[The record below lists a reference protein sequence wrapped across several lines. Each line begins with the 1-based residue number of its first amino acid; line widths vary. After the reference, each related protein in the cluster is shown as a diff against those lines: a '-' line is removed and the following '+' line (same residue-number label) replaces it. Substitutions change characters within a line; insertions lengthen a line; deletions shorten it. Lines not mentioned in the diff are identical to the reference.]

1 MTKSASKFLLP
12 VGMSVLALIA
22 FQSQAIAQD
31 IPMSELAVDA
41 GEAPVLEL
49 ETDAA
54 EVPVLE
60 LATDEGD
67 VPVLVMP
74 EDAVDGMTTAGG
86 DGTERE
92 IAEEIDPVIAA
103 ELRRLDAMG
112 TLERQAS
119 MGEDILIIDR
129 EIKRAEA
136 IQTLIGYLGADG
148 FKLHYPMLAQQLE
161 NSPIMLT
168 ADLEHHKLLG
178 EIEVAKA
185 GPAAAEA
192 PAAPTA
198 RDDGSSFLDG
208 GPIAMPE
215 EVAEAPTPSA
225 LLGPDGKFSPE
236 VARLLADEIRKIA
249 AETAKIEEAA
259 ASSEGRVRGLSLRG
273 VFGAGDALRAVL
285 IMDGEQRTAKVGD
298 KLPND
303 TIVEAID
310 LDSITLLRSGTV
322 VKLDLGG

>member
-1 MTKSASKFLLP
+1 MTNSASKFLLP

-22 FQSQAIAQD
+22 FQAPVVAQD
-31 IPMSELAVDA
+31 IPLQELSTAADEPLLPDMA
-41 GEAPVLEL
+41 GDTA
-49 ETDAA
+49 
-54 EVPVLE
+54 
-60 LATDEGD
+60 D

-74 EDAVDGMTTAGG
+74 EDAAEDPTPAGP
-86 DGTERE
+86 DNADRE
-92 IAEEIDPVIAA
+92 IAEEVDPVVAA

-136 IQTLIGYLGADG
+136 IERLIGYLGADG

-168 ADLEHHKLLG
+168 ADLERHKLLG

-185 GPAAAEA
+185 GPTAKEATTA
-192 PAAPTA
+192 PAA
-198 RDDGSSFLDG
+198 RDDGSSFLEG
-208 GPIAMPE
+208 GAIAMPE
-215 EVAEAPTPSA
+215 AVSEVTQPSA

-249 AETAKIEEAA
+249 AETAKIEEIA
-259 ASSEGRVRGLSLRG
+259 ASSAGRVRGLSLRG
-273 VFGAGDALRAVL
+273 VHGTGDALVAVL
-285 IMDGEQRTAKVGD
+285 SRDGEQMVAKVGD
-298 KLPND
+298 KLPDD
-303 TIVEAID
+303 TVVEAID
-310 LDSITLLRSGTV
+310 LESITLLRSGSV